1 MGRALT
7 GNMPEDS
14 STDDFKVYTAGMSTF
29 KRRSLGSR
37 SSDES
42 NPVSGTVAPSWRGG
56 NGVGGGWNCVV
67 NGECKYLSNGAE
79 RGWYVLRFTLTLNP
93 LLTDYHTRHFHGEE
107 DFNSMP
113 SSGVV
118 EDSGSR
124 DDIPGAATKL

>member
-29 KRRSLGSR
+29 KRRALGSR
-37 SSDES
+37 SRDES
-42 NPVSGTVAPSWRGG
+42 STAPGRVVPSWRGG
-56 NGVGGGWNCVV
+56 NGVRGGWDCVV
-67 NGECKYLSNGAE
+67 NGECRYLSNGAE
-79 RGWYVLRFTLTLNP
+79 RGW
-93 LLTDYHTRHFHGEE
+93 HFHGEE

-124 DDIPGAATKL
+124 DDIPRVATKL

>member
-14 STDDFKVYTAGMSTF
+14 STDDFKVFTAGMSTF
-29 KRRSLGSR
+29 KRRALGSR

-42 NPVSGTVAPSWRGG
+42 SLTSGRVASSWRGG
-56 NGVGGGWNCVV
+56 NGVGGGWDCVV

-79 RGWYVLRFTLTLNP
+79 RGWYVLRFTLTLTP
-93 LLTDYHTRHFHGEE
+93 LLTNDRTRHFHGEE

-124 DDIPGAATKL
+124 DDIPRAATKL